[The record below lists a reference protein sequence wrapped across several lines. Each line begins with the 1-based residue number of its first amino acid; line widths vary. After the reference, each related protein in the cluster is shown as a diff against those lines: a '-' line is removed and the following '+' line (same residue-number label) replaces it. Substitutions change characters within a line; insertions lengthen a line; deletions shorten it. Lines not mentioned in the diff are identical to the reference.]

1 MVIPNWA
8 LLTIIASMC
17 WGFGYAL
24 LGKMLHSG
32 ISSAFVLA
40 SLAFTMIF
48 TYTAMMMKAGTFMT
62 SFASLTHN
70 KWLIL
75 CLLVTVAA
83 FIAGQC
89 LIYKAISLKDAPH
102 VAILEISYPVFTCVF
117 TWLLFRNLEISWHV
131 IVGGI
136 LIFAGASLVLF
147 KTSL

>member
-1 MVIPNWA
+1 MTIPNWA

-32 ISSAFVLA
+32 ISSAFILA
-40 SLAFTMIF
+40 SLAFTMVF
-48 TYTAMMMKAGTFMT
+48 TYTAMMIKGDTFLT
-62 SFASLTHN
+62 SFSMLNQN
-70 KWLIL
+70 KFLIL

-83 FIAGQC
+83 FITGQC

-102 VAILEISYPVFTCVF
+102 VAILEISYPVFTCIF
-117 TWLLFRNLEISWHV
+117 TWLLFRNLELSWHV
-131 IVGGI
+131 IVGGV

-147 KTSL
+147 KTSH